1 MITTVV
7 CMFDTYLP
15 CYLFALQPL
24 VEIYRLYKLPSRI
37 IKFLSLIKI
46 IYNFIIN
53 NKGISSSILGL
64 VVVSALLLATAEFG
78 CDAPR
83 A

>member
-1 MITTVV
+1 
-7 CMFDTYLP
+7 
-15 CYLFALQPL
+15 
-24 VEIYRLYKLPSRI
+24 LYKLPSRI